1 MIIRL
6 KFKIIL
12 LNFFLFYIFA
22 INIVTA
28 QTILLTPDSSPKGAG
43 INSDPLYKSAAQEIV
58 TILEQHKFKVIDA
71 SNIPRQFIPRKKRP
85 STDDW
90 IRVFQ
95 RDSIQADI
103 LITLTVTRHIQRS
116 PINQSK
122 IGFRARLFDK
132 ADGVKPIA
140 IVDLAPSG
148 NWTIAPNCFAVCLTA
163 FFAKMAKQPAT
174 LIGKRIIVALNM
186 ND

>member
-1 MIIRL
+1 MRS
-6 KFKIIL
+6 F
-12 LNFFLFYIFA
+12 
-22 INIVTA
+22 
-28 QTILLTPDSSPKGAG
+28 QTLPQGSVLA
-43 INSDPLYKSAAQEIV
+43 
-58 TILEQHKFKVIDA
+58 H
-71 SNIPRQFIPRKKRP
+71 
-85 STDDW
+85 
-90 IRVFQ
+90 RVKTF
-95 RDSIQADI
+95 
-103 LITLTVTRHIQRS
+103 TF
-116 PINQSK
+116 NQSK

-148 NWTIAPNCFAVCLTA
+148 NWTVAPNCFAVCLTA

>member
-1 MIIRL
+1 MTIKL
-6 KFKIIL
+6 NFKILI
-12 LNFFLFYIFA
+12 LNFFLLYIFST
-22 INIVTA
+22 NIVTA
-28 QTILLTPDSSPKGAG
+28 QTILLVPDSSPKGAG
-43 INSDPLYKSAAQEIV
+43 INSDPLYKSAAQQIV
-58 TILEQHKFKVIDA
+58 TILEQHKFKVIEA
-71 SNIPRQFIPRKKRP
+71 ANIPRQFIPRKKRP

-90 IRVFQ
+90 TRVFQ
-95 RDSIQADI
+95 RDSIQANI

-140 IVDLAPSG
+140 IIDLAPNG
-148 NWTIAPNCFAVCLTA
+148 NWTVAPNCFAVCLTA

-174 LIGKRIIVALNM
+174 LIGKRIIIALNM
-186 ND
+186 NN